1 MKTFH
6 LISKELAAR
15 WGVRETTLSQWRWFG
30 KGPPFLKLGTL
41 VLYRMKEIKRFEDLA
56 RQHLNNDSN
65 HEVFSQIRLEN
76 KQEEQ
81 RRMSP

>member
-1 MKTFH
+1 MKIVH
-6 LISKELAAR
+6 LISKELATR
-15 WGVRETTLSQWRWFG
+15 WGVRESTLGQWRWFG

-41 VLYRMKEIKRFEDLA
+41 VLYRMKEIERFEDLA
-56 RQHLNNDSN
+56 RQHQNNDSN

>member
-6 LISKELAAR
+6 LTSKELAAR
-15 WGVRETTLSQWRWFG
+15 WGVRESTLGQWRWFG
-30 KGPPFLKLGTL
+30 KGPSFLKLGTL
-41 VLYRMKEIKRFEDLA
+41 VLYRMKEIERFEDLA
-56 RQHLNNDSN
+56 RQHLKNDSN

-76 KQEEQ
+76 TQEEQ